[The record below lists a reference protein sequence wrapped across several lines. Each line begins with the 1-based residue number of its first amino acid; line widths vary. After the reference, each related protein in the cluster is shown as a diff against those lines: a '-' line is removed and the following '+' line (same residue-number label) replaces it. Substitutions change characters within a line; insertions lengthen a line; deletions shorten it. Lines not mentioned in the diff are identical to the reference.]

1 MPPDA
6 FFCFFAVAVMVDVF
20 SDLLTSAAVGP
31 AIGGDGR
38 PDNTGICVVL
48 INPAYFMDMD
58 AFRTS
63 MDA

>member
-31 AIGGDGR
+31 AIDQTI
-38 PDNTGICVVL
+38 PVS
-48 INPAYFMDMD
+48 AWF
-58 AFRTS
+58 
-63 MDA
+63 